1 MSSVEAKLK
10 EIRVTMAP
18 SPTGLL
24 HVGNARTAL
33 FNYLF
38 AKHEGGKL
46 ILRIEDTDL
55 ERSNPEFEK
64 DILKNFEWLDIKW
77 DEGPYRQSERTA
89 IYAEYLGKLLKENKA
104 YYCFCSEE
112 DLELKRQDQLSRGEA
127 PKYDGKC
134 AKLSKEDVDKLSN
147 EALRNGKNPVIR
159 FRNPSSTRPRTQSNL
174 RIETRL
180 FTQLAFVVSKRK
192 NFPNHL

>member
-1 MSSVEAKLK
+1 MSSSEAKLK
-10 EIRVTMAP
+10 EIRVRMAP

-55 ERSNPEFEK
+55 ERSSTEFEK
-64 DILKNFEWLDIKW
+64 DILKNFEWLNIKW
-77 DEGPYRQSERTA
+77 DEGPYRQSERIET
-89 IYAEYLGKLLKENKA
+89 YTKYLKTLLKENKA

-112 DLELKRQDQLSRGEA
+112 ELEAIRQD
-127 PKYDGKC
+127 
-134 AKLSKEDVDKLSN
+134 
-147 EALRNGKNPVIR
+147 
-159 FRNPSSTRPRTQSNL
+159 
-174 RIETRL
+174 
-180 FTQLAFVVSKRK
+180 
-192 NFPNHL
+192 